1 MSKVSPGTLS
11 QQANRQDARFQEQLH
26 DIWRDW
32 RAFLQSTLTINEL
45 EHADPLGAPAFER
58 DSSGSVER
66 NEAQARLDAIAP
78 EWKHVFQAYYESY
91 RVLVQDR
98 MEREHARGTGGEV
111 LDPADVTRTAIQ
123 ELLDRA
129 EGKVHLE
136 DAPPGYGEVPIND
149 EERYVIHAQSLL
161 AAPSE
166 SVWEEEDES
175 DQTKKRLMI
184 GIPVILVLLL
194 VAFFLL
200 PGGDD
205 ATSGEGDIASVEAD
219 GQDLSL
225 WPMQSLTVVGNG
237 GSQVS
242 LAIDA
247 VDVLPGPDDGPVGS
261 DVALWDR
268 SQYWPMETCV
278 APDVLADVQ
287 SIRVSSGNR
296 QPDRVYRLT
305 SVAEEA
311 DLIVRSCHEEEEG
324 DTPDPH
330 YGVLQ
335 GTAPLDIASPGD
347 TRSLTTQTGNE
358 VRVTLERIDL
368 IGNGQDPT
376 IPPGRIRILVTA
388 QMEPVDALPWQ
399 DLQPQ
404 IILENGDIANPSG
417 PPAPHGEGSDRLTY
431 VFDRPDREIPLQWLV
446 SGDSGVQRWQT
457 TIGPAPS
464 RAVVLYD
471 LVRVRNLDVSHGEN
485 PGTLIMSVDVANN
498 SETPLMLQPSDFLV
512 EQNGQVSV
520 SFDEDT
526 QERNIEPIEGD
537 GNRVFRLLLRGIRE
551 GEPITFLIGGDRYEI
566 TP

>member
-129 EGKVHLE
+129 EGKVQLE

-194 VAFFLL
+194 VAFCFLVGMMRQAERGIL
-200 PGGDD
+200 P
-205 ATSGEGDIASVEAD
+205 
-219 GQDLSL
+219 
-225 WPMQSLTVVGNG
+225 
-237 GSQVS
+237 
-242 LAIDA
+242 
-247 VDVLPGPDDGPVGS
+247 VLKLMGK
-261 DVALWDR
+261 
-268 SQYWPMETCV
+268 TC
-278 APDVLADVQ
+278 
-287 SIRVSSGNR
+287 R
-296 QPDRVYRLT
+296 
-305 SVAEEA
+305 
-311 DLIVRSCHEEEEG
+311 
-324 DTPDPH
+324 
-330 YGVLQ
+330 
-335 GTAPLDIASPGD
+335 
-347 TRSLTTQTGNE
+347 
-358 VRVTLERIDL
+358 
-368 IGNGQDPT
+368 
-376 IPPGRIRILVTA
+376 
-388 QMEPVDALPWQ
+388 
-399 DLQPQ
+399 
-404 IILENGDIANPSG
+404 SG
-417 PPAPHGEGSDRLTY
+417 PCNH
-431 VFDRPDREIPLQWLV
+431 
-446 SGDSGVQRWQT
+446 
-457 TIGPAPS
+457 
-464 RAVVLYD
+464 
-471 LVRVRNLDVSHGEN
+471 
-485 PGTLIMSVDVANN
+485 
-498 SETPLMLQPSDFLV
+498 
-512 EQNGQVSV
+512 
-520 SFDEDT
+520 
-526 QERNIEPIEGD
+526 
-537 GNRVFRLLLRGIRE
+537 
-551 GEPITFLIGGDRYEI
+551 
-566 TP
+566 